1 MSETVGRRW
10 SRLQSQILVWCGDE
24 KLEIGFNAALIVV
37 PPVNEVA
44 KVGIRSPYRLPS
56 ATTKAGVPL
65 PGTVLVEDVVI
76 QNEDGGWKKI
86 FDVTDLCNFLER
98 DCPELFARG
107 FAILSEPEDVTAVQK
122 ENRPMYEK
130 SLDAKARDIL
140 ALELTRR
147 KRFEDNGQPAPPGSN
162 EQDVTWAIRHQ
173 RTRAA
178 ARRTTADL
186 STADIY
192 NALAGQFTVNAG
204 GSLPNPN
211 PAEEPAP
218 QYAPPTQ
225 GHISAASMIEE
236 ADELGIKLTP
246 ADLKGLIRGDTPT
259 FEFVAEKIKLKQAM
273 AIPTT

>member
-1 MSETVGRRW
+1 VSETGRRW
-10 SRLQSQILVWCGDE
+10 SKLQSQILVWCGDE
-24 KLEIGFNAALIVV
+24 KLEIGFNAALIAV
-37 PPVNEVA
+37 PPVNQVA

-76 QNEDGGWKKI
+76 QTEEGGWKKI

-98 DCPELFARG
+98 DCPELFLRG
-107 FAILSEPEDVTAVQK
+107 FAILSDPEDVTVVQK
-122 ENRPMYEK
+122 ENRPLYEK
-130 SLDAKARDIL
+130 SLDTKARDIL

-162 EQDVTWAIRHQ
+162 ELDVTWAIRHQ

-178 ARRTTADL
+178 ARRTGADL

-192 NALAGQFTVNAG
+192 NALAGTFAVNA
-204 GSLPNPN
+204 PDPT
-211 PAEEPAP
+211 PTEDPAP

-225 GHISAASMIEE
+225 EHVSAASMIEE

-246 ADLKGLIRGDTPT
+246 ADLKGLIRGDKPT

-273 AIPTT
+273 AIPT